1 MAEKKV
7 EASLRSYVPSL
18 KEKLYQAL
26 AGTEQRPTAERA
38 SFARGLSDLAEFM
51 PFLGNVL
58 AGEEAYRRGDNKG
71 MAMAMLPVPGARAPH
86 RIPFDEN
93 MFQAYL
99 RRKFRLNAP
108 QSVGPIIGE
117 GGENTARMMGMGYSA
132 EDLGQAVVPYRQGGL
147 VYEPVGPQAGL
158 RQIGG
163 PGMEQRLGYGRG
175 PIEGEFSDVYGIAGP
190 RTGSAMTAG
199 PMPYSGSMD
208 FGVTREGM
216 AVPPSG
222 MMFDPRVAA
231 GATGLGYLAGLP
243 GERETKAQAD
253 EQPVDLT
260 FNPDI
265 PIPSDRGVYSKAGLG
280 PVLPQT
286 MESYSG
292 IQPTYRNPFTYGPPS
307 GATALSGQPPGA
319 GTAFEAPRR
328 TTTKSKPKSA
338 PRRQEARAGGAGEA
352 EFEPNFN
359 YLVTQAIDNLLGRKK
374 PESERGRQFQEY
386 YATHPWPY

>member
-7 EASLRSYVPSL
+7 EASLRSYAPSL
-18 KEKLYQAL
+18 KEKLYQTL

-71 MAMAMLPVPGARAPH
+71 MAMAMLPVPGAHAPH

-99 RRKFRLNAP
+99 RGKFRLNAP
-108 QSVGPIIGE
+108 QSVGPIVGE
-117 GGENTARMMGMGYSA
+117 GGENTARMMGMGYSS

-147 VYEPVGPQAGL
+147 VYEPVGQPS
-158 RQIGG
+158 GG
-163 PGMEQRLGYGRG
+163 PFLGYERG

-190 RTGSAMTAG
+190 RTGSAITAG
-199 PMPYSGSMD
+199 PRPYGGSMD

-231 GATGLGYLAGLP
+231 GAAGLGYLAGLP
-243 GERETKAQAD
+243 GERETMAQAGGATPRG
-253 EQPVDLT
+253 EVQLP
-260 FNPDI
+260 
-265 PIPSDRGVYSKAGLG
+265 PIDVFGPRGVS
-280 PVLPQT
+280 V
-286 MESYSG
+286 
-292 IQPTYRNPFTYGPPS
+292 
-307 GATALSGQPPGA
+307 LSGQPPSA

-338 PRRQEARAGGAGEA
+338 PRLQEARAGGAGEA

-359 YLVTQAIDNLLGRKK
+359 YLVTAAIDRLLGQR
-374 PESERGRQFQEY
+374 EAERGREY
-386 YATHPWPY
+386 QQYYERNPL

>member
-18 KEKLYQAL
+18 KEKLYQTL

-99 RRKFRLNAP
+99 RGKFRLNAP
-108 QSVGPIIGE
+108 QSVGPIVGE

-147 VYEPVGPQAGL
+147 VYEPVGQPS
-158 RQIGG
+158 GG
-163 PGMEQRLGYGRG
+163 PFLGYER
-175 PIEGEFSDVYGIAGP
+175 PYG
-190 RTGSAMTAG
+190 
-199 PMPYSGSMD
+199 GSMD

-222 MMFDPRVAA
+222 MMFDPRIAA
-231 GATGLGYLAGLP
+231 GAAGLGYLAGLP
-243 GERETKAQAD
+243 GERETKAQAG

-307 GATALSGQPPGA
+307 GATALSGQPPSA
-319 GTAFEAPRR
+319 GTAFETPRR

-338 PRRQEARAGGAGEA
+338 SRLQEARAGGAGEA

-359 YLVTQAIDNLLGRKK
+359 YLVTAAIDRLLGQR
-374 PESERGRQFQEY
+374 EAEQGREYQQYYERN
-386 YATHPWPY
+386 PL